1 MQDQQAKSGSNVK
14 HVYLLGSGKKAKET
28 QIYGSETNALTITKK
43 YKYYQSFSV
52 SHLNKLVHCTLLNV
66 PAKIKI
72 LLSSSP
78 SIVTFN
84 INNMPNLLWIIPP
97 LSISP
102 FLNGFIKFPQF
113 IFLFSNLSSNHR
125 FDQG

>member
-1 MQDQQAKSGSNVK
+1 M
-14 HVYLLGSGKKAKET
+14 
-28 QIYGSETNALTITKK
+28 KK

-84 INNMPNLLWIIPP
+84 INNMPNMLWIIPP
-97 LSISP
+97 FSISP

-113 IFLFSNLSSNHR
+113 IFLFSNLSSKHR
-125 FDQG
+125 LIKDKTREDKRNTEAENLKKEKLKS